1 MAVKKIT
8 KKKTLKA
15 SKPKGSQTITRKE
28 ISEAI
33 SEEVGLSRQMSTQ
46 ILESV
51 LEEMTQGLI
60 NGKQL
65 KISSFA
71 SFNVNDKNERIGRNP
86 KTGEEKPITARK
98 AISFKA
104 SDGFKERVAKKK

>member
-1 MAVKKIT
+1 MAIEEKKQQKSQS
-8 KKKTLKA
+8 KKQK
-15 SKPKGSQTITRKE
+15 SGQTITRKE
-28 ISEAI
+28 MSEAI
-33 SEEVGLSRQMSTQ
+33 VEKVGLSRQMSIQ

-51 LEEMTQGLI
+51 LEEMAEGLI
-60 NGKQL
+60 TANQL
-65 KISSFA
+65 KISFFA

-104 SDGFKERVAKKK
+104 SDSFKERVSKGK

>member
-1 MAVKKIT
+1 M
-8 KKKTLKA
+8 
-15 SKPKGSQTITRKE
+15 GQTITRKE

-33 SEEVGLSRQMSTQ
+33 AEKIGLSRQMSSQ

-51 LEEMTQGLI
+51 LEEMAQGLVTAS
-60 NGKQL
+60 QL

-71 SFNVNDKNERIGRNP
+71 SFNVNDKNERVGRNP
-86 KTGEEKPITARK
+86 KTGEEKAITARR

-104 SDGFKERVAKKK
+104 SDRFKERVSKGE